1 MSVVPRDFL
10 ESAKL
15 IDIDGPEIGRRN
27 AVSRAYY
34 AAMHEAAGILPQ
46 QLADPAFRGSSHE
59 NLISGLRA
67 FSRQVV
73 PGRTDGA
80 IIAGELAAMKGTRK
94 IADYRL
100 GDSAP
105 KTTVQ
110 LCLIRAEKIFA
121 ACARIQ
127 TLRAKS

>member
-1 MSVVPRDFL
+1 MSVTPRDFL
-10 ESAKL
+10 ESAKQ

-27 AVSRAYY
+27 AISRAYY
-34 AAMHEAAGILPQ
+34 AAMHEAAQILPPHP
-46 QLADPAFRGSSHE
+46 ADPDFRGSSHE

-67 FSRQVV
+67 FSRQVA

-100 GDSAP
+100 NDSVP
-105 KTTVQ
+105 TETVK
-110 LCLIRAEKIFA
+110 LCLIRADKIFA

-127 TLRAKS
+127 SVRRKS